1 MALIR
6 NFVRPLAAALALSF
20 AAVPAT
26 ALADDTAPA
35 QPERKGEARHRKE
48 HGKRGEHL
56 QFPVQAQTFKEHV
69 EKRLQRGRAH
79 LDRAAEKRNVPE
91 AQRALLRKDLDDAAA
106 QIRAAAQRAG
116 ADGTVTQDE
125 AQQVRELSKGLKQK
139 AREKYNLRGKKGPKA
154 A

>member
-6 NFVRPLAAALALSF
+6 TFVRPLAAALALSF

-26 ALADDTAPA
+26 ALADTTAPA
-35 QPERKGEARHRKE
+35 QADGKGQARHRKE

-69 EKRLQRGRAH
+69 EKRIQHARAH
-79 LDRAAEKRNVPE
+79 LERAAEKRNVPE
-91 AQRALLRKDLDDAAA
+91 AQRLQLRKDLDDAAS

-116 ADGTVTQDE
+116 ADGTVTREE
-125 AQQVRELSKGLKQK
+125 AKQVRELSKDLKHK